1 MIVLICIHVYACILH
16 VVCLHEHVLYVCM
29 CSFMCVCML
38 LYCDTCISLTASNY
52 FVCITTPHKH
62 IISYILLS
70 SIFGAELIIAIMV
83 VTGFAFIPAG
93 FVLFLVQERASKA
106 KHLQF
111 VSGLSPMVY
120 WVSNIL
126 WDMVRYFIDISFQ
139 SYFQL
144 QSDLPVDVL

>member
-1 MIVLICIHVYACILH
+1 MYTKYVYVLICMYMHVYCM
-16 VVCLHEHVLYVCM
+16 LYVYMCM
-29 CSFMCVCML
+29 YFMYVCVYVC
-38 LYCDTCISLTASNY
+38 YGIVIQCISLTASNY
-52 FVCITTPHKH
+52 CVCFTTPHKH

-126 WDMVRYFIDISFQ
+126 WDMVRYFIDFFPQ